1 MTAILRESYLL
12 KTDHLTN
19 KARTPISRIFI
30 KDYSFYL
37 NKWQQGIIFYEF
49 SFMESSQKEVRS
61 SVLTVF
67 RVESGWFLIKYG
79 IFETF

>member
-19 KARTPISRIFI
+19 KARTPIPRISF

-37 NKWQQGIIFYEF
+37 NKWQQGIRFYGS

-61 SVLTVF
+61 SLLTVF
-67 RVESGWFLIKYG
+67 RIES
-79 IFETF
+79 